1 MRGVSQKCGA
11 GSVTFRSLGSARS
24 SPLLRIRGSTRP
36 YEGGQTETP
45 TALDTPFLAEPLP
58 LSLRFS
64 RRIRSFQADPWGG
77 PCCRPASF
85 SSRQMS
91 SVFGKFA
98 VFRTESRPATRRKRS
113 AAADLLGEPPSTRAQ
128 HQSLSEKHFAPSA
141 GGQNFLKRGCAAR
154 ALFSP
159 SELHRNARA
168 RDTCGPSRRA
178 RDPRHVVLPARRSVR
193 KHIKCTPLPAR
204 TVVRRMTAA
213 SSASWHSAAATRHR
227 TADCG
232 QECAV

>member
-1 MRGVSQKCGA
+1 MTNRPAALSTA
-11 GSVTFRSLGSARS
+11 MSAD
-24 SPLLRIRGSTRP
+24 LLR
-36 YEGGQTETP
+36 
-45 TALDTPFLAEPLP
+45 

-64 RRIRSFQADPWGG
+64 KRIRSFQADPWDGSG
-77 PCCRPASF
+77 CRSASF
-85 SSRQMS
+85 SSRQMIS
-91 SVFGKFA
+91 AFGNFA
-98 VFRTESRPATRRKRS
+98 DFRTESRPATRRNRS
-113 AAADLLGEPPSTRAQ
+113 ATADLLGEPPSTRAQ
-128 HQSLSEKHFAPSA
+128 HKSPRRKHFAPFA

-159 SELHRNARA
+159 SESHRNARA
-168 RDTCGPSRRA
+168 RDACGPSRRA

>member
-1 MRGVSQKCGA
+1 MTA
-11 GSVTFRSLGSARS
+11 SVL
-24 SPLLRIRGSTRP
+24 
-36 YEGGQTETP
+36 YEGGYTKTQPAPATP
-45 TALDTPFLAEPLP
+45 ILAEPLR

-77 PCCRPASF
+77 PGRRSASF
-85 SSRQMS
+85 SSRQMIS
-91 SVFGKFA
+91 AFGNFA
-98 VFRTESRPATRRKRS
+98 VFRTESRPATRRNRS

-159 SELHRNARA
+159 SESHRNARA
-168 RDTCGPSRRA
+168 RDACGPSRRA

-193 KHIKCTPLPAR
+193 NNAKCMPLPAR
-204 TVVRRMTAA
+204 AVDRRMTAA
-213 SSASWHSAAATRHR
+213 SSASLHSAASARHCA
-227 TADCG
+227 ADCG
-232 QECAV
+232 QECAL